1 MTVSAVS
8 APTDA
13 VPTGAVPTGAVP
25 TGAVPTGAVPTSS
38 VPTGAVPGAAV
49 PFDDLELAA
58 IRSRF
63 PVLSRTVGPAQHP
76 LAYLDSAATAQRSQA
91 VLDAERAYLSRSN
104 AAVHRGAHTLAEEA
118 TQAYEDAR
126 AAVAAFVG
134 MDDDEL
140 VWTRNATEGL
150 NLVALGL
157 SHYGLGTP
165 GSLALRPGDEVVVT
179 ELEHHANLVPW
190 QQACARTGATLRW
203 VGLTDDGRLDLD
215 DLDRVVTERT
225 KVLAFAHASNVLGT
239 VTPVRGLVE
248 RARAVGAL
256 TVLDACQSVPHF
268 GVDLRALGVDLAVF
282 SAHKMLGP
290 TGIGALAGRREVL
303 AALPPVVT
311 GGSMVE
317 RVTMEEATFRTPP
330 QRFEAGTPPVS
341 QAIAWHAAVD
351 ELGALG
357 MDRIAAHEHALTER
371 LLAGV
376 ADLPGVRVLGPTTA
390 TDRVGAVSVVVD
402 GVHPHDVG
410 QVLDDSGIAVR
421 VGHHCAQPVHR
432 RYGATASTRASLY
445 LYSTP
450 AEVDAF
456 VAALGGVRAYFGVA

>member
-1 MTVSAVS
+1 MTGTDLSSAR
-8 APTDA
+8 
-13 VPTGAVPTGAVP
+13 
-25 TGAVPTGAVPTSS
+25 
-38 VPTGAVPGAAV
+38 
-49 PFDDLELAA
+49 PFDDVELKAL
-58 IRSRF
+58 RSHF
-63 PVLSRTVGPAQHP
+63 PVLDRTLGEHA
-76 LAYLDSAATAQRSQA
+76 LAYLDSAATAQRPVE
-91 VLDAERAYLSRSN
+91 VLDAERDYLTRSN

-118 TQAYEDAR
+118 TEAYEQAR
-126 AAVAAFVG
+126 AAVAEFVG
-134 MDDDEL
+134 READEL

-150 NLVALGL
+150 NLVAFAL
-157 SHYGLGTP
+157 SQYGVGGADAGPYT
-165 GSLALRPGDEVVVT
+165 LRAGDEVVVT

-190 QQACARTGATLRW
+190 QQACLRTGARLRW
-203 VGLTDDGRLDLD
+203 IGLTDDGRLDESRLD
-215 DLDRVVTERT
+215 EIVTERT

-239 VTPVRGLVE
+239 VLPVRRLVA
-248 RARAVGAL
+248 RARQVGAL

-268 GVDLRALGVDLAVF
+268 GVDLAALGVDLAVF

-303 AALPPVVT
+303 AALPPVLT

-317 RVTMEEATFRTPP
+317 TVTMEASTFREPP

-341 QAIAWHAAVD
+341 QAIAWHGAVD
-351 ELGALG
+351 FLSGLG
-357 MDRIAAHEHALTER
+357 MDRVAAHEHALTER

-376 ADLPGVRVLGPTTA
+376 AQLPGVRVLGPTTA

-410 QVLDDSGIAVR
+410 QVLDAQGIAVR

-432 RYGATASTRASLY
+432 RYGATASTRASVY
-445 LYSTP
+445 LYSTA

-456 VAALGGVRAYFGVA
+456 LQALSGVRAYFGRA

>member
-1 MTVSAVS
+1 MSQAL
-8 APTDA
+8 
-13 VPTGAVPTGAVP
+13 
-25 TGAVPTGAVPTSS
+25 
-38 VPTGAVPGAAV
+38 
-49 PFDDLELAA
+49 PFDDVELKALRA
-58 IRSRF
+58 SF
-63 PVLSRTVGPAQHP
+63 PVLDRSVGDHP
-76 LAYLDSAATAQRSQA
+76 LTYLDSAATSQRPVE
-91 VLDAERAYLSRSN
+91 VLDAERGYLTRSN

-118 TQAYEDAR
+118 TEAYEQAR

-134 MDDDEL
+134 RADDEL

-150 NLVALGL
+150 NLVAFAL
-157 SHYGLGTP
+157 SQYGVGGADAGPYT
-165 GSLALRPGDEVVVT
+165 LRAGDEVVVT

-190 QQACARTGATLRW
+190 QQACLRTGATLRW
-203 VGLTDDGRLDLD
+203 IGLTDDGRLDLD
-215 DLDRVVTERT
+215 RLDEIVTERT

-239 VTPVRGLVE
+239 VAPVE
-248 RARAVGAL
+248 RLVAKAREVGAL

-268 GVDLRALGVDLAVF
+268 GVDLAALGVDLAVF

-303 AALPPVVT
+303 AALPPVYT

-317 RVTMEEATFRTPP
+317 NVFMESSTFREPP

-351 ELGALG
+351 VLSGLG
-357 MDRIAAHEHALTER
+357 MDRVAAHEHALTAR

-376 ADLPGVRVLGPTTA
+376 APIPGVRVLGPTTA
-390 TDRVGAVSVVVD
+390 DDRVGAVSVLVD

-410 QVLDDSGIAVR
+410 QVLDASGVAVR

-432 RYGATASTRASLY
+432 RYGATASTRASVY

-450 AEVDAF
+450 DEVDVF
-456 VAALGGVRAYFGVA
+456 LEALAGVRAYFGRN

>member
-1 MTVSAVS
+1 MSQAL
-8 APTDA
+8 
-13 VPTGAVPTGAVP
+13 
-25 TGAVPTGAVPTSS
+25 
-38 VPTGAVPGAAV
+38 
-49 PFDDLELAA
+49 PFDDVELKALRA
-58 IRSRF
+58 SF
-63 PVLSRTVGPAQHP
+63 PVLDRSVGDHP
-76 LAYLDSAATAQRSQA
+76 LTYLDSAATSQRPVE
-91 VLDAERAYLSRSN
+91 VLDAERGYLTRSN

-118 TQAYEDAR
+118 TEAYEQAR

-134 MDDDEL
+134 RADDEL

-150 NLVALGL
+150 NLVAFAL
-157 SHYGLGTP
+157 SQYGVGGADAGPYT
-165 GSLALRPGDEVVVT
+165 LRAGDEVVVT

-190 QQACARTGATLRW
+190 QQACLRTGATLRW
-203 VGLTDDGRLDLD
+203 IGLTDDGRLDLD
-215 DLDRVVTERT
+215 RLDEIVTERT

-239 VTPVRGLVE
+239 VAPVE
-248 RARAVGAL
+248 RLVAKAREVGAL

-268 GVDLRALGVDLAVF
+268 GVDLAALGVDLAVF

-303 AALPPVVT
+303 AALPPVYT

-317 RVTMEEATFRTPP
+317 NVFMESSTFREPP

-351 ELGALG
+351 VLSGLG
-357 MDRIAAHEHALTER
+357 MDRVAAHEHALTAR

-376 ADLPGVRVLGPTTA
+376 APIPGVRVLGPTTA
-390 TDRVGAVSVVVD
+390 DDRVGAVSVLVD

-410 QVLDDSGIAVR
+410 QVLAASGVAVR

-432 RYGATASTRASLY
+432 RYGATASTRASVY

-450 AEVDAF
+450 DEVDVF
-456 VAALGGVRAYFGVA
+456 LEALAGVRAYFGRN